1 MKLLAISSS
10 PRAHSNSQILLDEL
24 LGSIAQNRSATEEPI
39 VTESLSLRGLTIAPC
54 TQCDYCQ
61 QTVGCSIQD
70 DMQPIYSKLAQADWL
85 VLASPIYF
93 MAHCAQAKALI
104 DRCQVFWARKH
115 RLKQPLP
122 RTLPAP
128 PRRAVFLAVGATH
141 GPNVFAGAKVTMR
154 WFLDAIEMEY
164 WDNLL
169 IEGVDAPGAIADH
182 PTALE
187 QARQL
192 GQKIAA
198 AS

>member
-1 MKLLAISSS
+1 M
-10 PRAHSNSQILLDEL
+10 LLDEL
-24 LGSIAQNRSATEEPI
+24 LRSIADTNSATKETI
-39 VTESLSLRGLTIAPC
+39 VTESLSLRGLTISPC

-61 QTVGCSIQD
+61 HTTGCSIHD
-70 DMQPIYSKLAQADWL
+70 DMQPIYTKLADADWL
-85 VLASPIYF
+85 ILASPIYF

-115 RLKQPLP
+115 LLQLPLP
-122 RTLPAP
+122 RAQHAP

-141 GPNVFAGAKVTMR
+141 GPKVFAGAQVTMR

-182 PTALE
+182 PTALD